1 MILTDEQITEL
12 NHASA
17 PISDA
22 QDRLAVSHRAAN
34 ADRAR
39 LREELSTMREK
50 FAEEICKVAQV
61 SGDRGIIL
69 SLTYTELEEIVR
81 GE

>member
-1 MILTDEQITEL
+1 MILTDANLYAATDSEVR
-12 NHASA
+12 
-17 PISDA
+17 D
-22 QDRLAVSHRAAN
+22 SHTAAN
-34 ADRAR
+34 AEIAR
-39 LREELSTMREK
+39 LREELATMREK
-50 FAEEICKVAQV
+50 FAEEVCKVAQV